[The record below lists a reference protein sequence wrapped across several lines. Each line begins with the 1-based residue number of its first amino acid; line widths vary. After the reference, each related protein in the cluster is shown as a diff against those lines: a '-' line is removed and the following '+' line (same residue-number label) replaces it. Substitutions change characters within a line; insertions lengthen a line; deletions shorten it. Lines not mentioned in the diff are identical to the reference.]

1 MGFKVRNFKK
11 RLKRNG
17 DAVLSLHSPKGIEGG
32 ILVSGS
38 GDSMIIVWD
47 LLKKK
52 RITKTELHRPTDEY
66 LLSFTD
72 DKMVNYSEEHILN
85 T

>member
-1 MGFKVRNFKK
+1 MRNFKK

-17 DAVLSLHSPKGIEGG
+17 DAVLALHNPGG
-32 ILVSGS
+32 NDGGLLVSGS

-47 LLKKK
+47 LIKKK
-52 RITKTELHRPTDEY
+52 RVTKTELQRPSDQY

-72 DKMVNYSEEHILN
+72 DKMMNYSEEHILN